1 MQRGQRYLGLLLS
14 LLLLLS
20 AGGCWSSKDVE
31 ELGIVTLVGY
41 DRIMQNGQEMWQE
54 SIRILSGLAP
64 AQGGKP
70 QGLSS
75 ETLFKGTGLTL
86 QQAGMNVNL
95 RTSRLPFYGDIVGA
109 IIGERAAEENLRDIV
124 DLLLRHPQ
132 ARPRTYILV
141 CQGEAFKLMQ
151 SEPEMAKTLSKEL
164 GEMVEQRVCRLGV
177 SFPVTL
183 AQFAEWLLSP
193 DRDALASEV
202 QPVYPKE
209 NTPKTVSRSL
219 LVSGLAVFRGPKLIG
234 FLDKEDALGTQLIVH
249 TINRAQ
255 IAIPLSEN
263 GRYFTYQVMSGR
275 HKVIPLLQDGQV
287 SYRVEIDVK
296 GAVFDSAGQELSVQ
310 SVKNIEALAA
320 DKIRGIALQAVQKAK
335 DFHAD
340 YLGFSQELHRTDPAE
355 WEKIQPHW
363 RENFVEAPV
372 DVEVKAEVLTG
383 GSVGAK
389 LPLKP

>member
-1 MQRGQRYLGLLLS
+1 MRRTRRYLGLLLS

-20 AGGCWSSKDVE
+20 AGGCWSRKDVE

-41 DRIMQNGQEMWQE
+41 DRIMRNGHEMWQE
-54 SIRILSGLAP
+54 SIRILSGMAP

-75 ETLFKGTGLTL
+75 ETLFKGTGLTI
-86 QQAGMNVNL
+86 QQAGTNLNL

-109 IIGERAAEENLRDIV
+109 IIGEKAAEENLRDIV

-132 ARPRTYILV
+132 ARPGTYILV
-141 CQGEAFKLMQ
+141 CKGEAFNLMR
-151 SEPEMAKTLSKEL
+151 SEPEMTKTLSKEL
-164 GEMVEQRVCRLGV
+164 NEMIEQRVCRLGV

-193 DRDALASEV
+193 DRDAVASEV
-202 QPVYPKE
+202 QPVYPRE
-209 NTPKTVSRSL
+209 NTPKTVSQSL
-219 LVSGLAVFRGPKLIG
+219 LVSGLAVFRGPKLVG
-234 FLDKEDALGTQLIVH
+234 FLNKEESLGTELIVH
-249 TINRAQ
+249 SLNRAQ
-255 IAIPLSEN
+255 VAIPLPED

-275 HKVIPLLQDGQV
+275 HKIIPSVQDGKV

-296 GAVFDSAGQELSVQ
+296 GAVFDAAGHELSLQ
-310 SVKNIEALAA
+310 SAEHVEALAA
-320 DKIRGIALQAVQKAK
+320 DKIRGIVLRAVQKAK
-335 DFHAD
+335 DFRAD
-340 YLGFSQELHRTDPAE
+340 YLGLSQELHRTDPAE
-355 WEKIQPHW
+355 WEEIQPQW

-372 DVEVKAEVLTG
+372 DVEVKAQVLSS
-383 GSVGAK
+383 GSLGAK